1 MNDGAS
7 IGSIENPM
15 RRMVLAG
22 GLAAGM
28 ASIASNANA
37 QKPDI
42 SAGPTVAA
50 RGVSSKA
57 RWQWSPARPA
67 GSDGR
72 SPSIWR
78 QMVRISWQSTLC
90 GPVFLA
96 SDAAA
101 MVTGAEYEVTGGD
114 SAKDI

>member
-50 RGVSSKA
+50 RGSQLKGKVAVVTGS
-57 RWQWSPARPA
+57 A

-101 MVTGAEYEVTGGD
+101 MVTSAEYEVTGGD

>member
-50 RGVSSKA
+50 RGSQLKGKV
-57 RWQWSPARPA
+57 
-67 GSDGR
+67 
-72 SPSIWR
+72 
-78 QMVRISWQSTLC
+78 
-90 GPVFLA
+90 
-96 SDAAA
+96 A
-101 MVTGAEYEVTGGD
+101 MVTGSARGIGRAIAVDMAANGADIVAIDIMRASIPGIRRRCDGD
-114 SAKDI
+114 RRRI